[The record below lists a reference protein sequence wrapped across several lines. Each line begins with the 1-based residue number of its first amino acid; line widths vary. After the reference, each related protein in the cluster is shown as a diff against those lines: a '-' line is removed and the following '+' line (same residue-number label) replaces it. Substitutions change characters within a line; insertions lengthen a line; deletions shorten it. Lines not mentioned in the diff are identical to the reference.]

1 MNLFSDI
8 KHCEYQKG
16 FPSLEIFFTQFLVTL
31 FTLKT
36 QKFQLV
42 ILRLESSKSRWLSK
56 KHRISKRVESEDENG
71 GKWNSETKWGMDH
84 LTPNF
89 RPAKQRAGKSEIGCP
104 VSPREL
110 ELVEGRKSRRGRGL
124 AMQIVRR
131 RVCEITDILGQYLPP
146 SRNCK
151 FVHEPIEYE
160 PLNLNVFTR
169 NYRFLRSKSIYLTI
183 DIIPVG
189 YAL

>member
-1 MNLFSDI
+1 
-8 KHCEYQKG
+8 
-16 FPSLEIFFTQFLVTL
+16 
-31 FTLKT
+31 
-36 QKFQLV
+36 
-42 ILRLESSKSRWLSK
+42 
-56 KHRISKRVESEDENG
+56 
-71 GKWNSETKWGMDH
+71 MDH

-104 VSPREL
+104 AGPREL

-131 RVCEITDILGQYLPP
+131 RVCEITDILCQYLPP

-160 PLNLNVFTR
+160 PSNLNVFTR
-169 NYRFLRSKSIYLTI
+169 NYRFLRSKSNLFNDRYYPSWICSLI
-183 DIIPVG
+183 DNRENSSRRYRSSRLQVEIFVIK
-189 YAL
+189 YDTFFRR

>member
-1 MNLFSDI
+1 MRM
-8 KHCEYQKG
+8 EG
-16 FPSLEIFFTQFLVTL
+16 
-31 FTLKT
+31 
-36 QKFQLV
+36 
-42 ILRLESSKSRWLSK
+42 
-56 KHRISKRVESEDENG
+56 NG
-71 GKWNSETKWGMDH
+71 MGSETKWGMDH

-183 DIIPVG
+183 LSQLDMFFNRQPWKFSASISIFEITSWNIR
-189 YAL
+189 YQIDRYFCSFEKISQISSKILSCSFE

>member
-1 MNLFSDI
+1 
-8 KHCEYQKG
+8 
-16 FPSLEIFFTQFLVTL
+16 
-31 FTLKT
+31 
-36 QKFQLV
+36 
-42 ILRLESSKSRWLSK
+42 
-56 KHRISKRVESEDENG
+56 
-71 GKWNSETKWGMDH
+71 MDH

-104 VSPREL
+104 AGPGEL

-131 RVCEITDILGQYLPP
+131 RVCEITDILRQYLPP

-169 NYRFLRSKSIYLTI
+169 NYRFLRSKSICLTI
-183 DIIPVG
+183 DIIQLDMFFNRQPWKSISIFEITSLNIRRQVRHFFRRYFSLFVRKNFSNFFSKTLSIPVPSNSTRTWLKRARWIFQ
-189 YAL
+189 YSSRIS